1 MNVLGRF
8 ILFIQEQRGGGG
20 GEVDVEELDIFADK
34 AFLWKELSHA
44 RRTWESDFP
53 LACLCDMDGEEGFV
67 GIDDVF
73 WMESEETMDA
83 VGGVDDAELFTVDE
97 ARRAEDAFPIIEFS

>member
-1 MNVLGRF
+1 
-8 ILFIQEQRGGGG
+8 
-20 GEVDVEELDIFADK
+20 
-34 AFLWKELSHA
+34 
-44 RRTWESDFP
+44 
-53 LACLCDMDGEEGFV
+53 MDGEEGFV

-97 ARRAEDAFPIIEFS
+97 ARRAEDALPIVEFS